1 MPLARA
7 PLPVL
12 VRPLGLVPP
21 PRLVALLVRAP
32 LPVLVRPLGLAR
44 PPRLVVL
51 PVRAPLLVP
60 LVPLV
65 PPMPLVPL
73 VPLVR
78 APLLV
83 LALLLVL
90 VRRPGLGRALPPR
103 ALRPVPGRGRPWP
116 GLRALCCRC
125 RS

>member
-12 VRPLGLVPP
+12 IRPPGLARP

-51 PVRAPLLVP
+51 PVRALL
-60 LVPLV
+60 
-65 PPMPLVPL
+65 
-73 VPLVR
+73 LVR
-78 APLLV
+78 APLPV
-83 LALLLVL
+83 RAPLVL
-90 VRRPGLGRALPPR
+90 V
-103 ALRPVPGRGRPWP
+103 LRPVPGRGRPRP
-116 GLRALCCRC
+116 GLRALWCRC